1 MNATPLAAS
10 SASMPP
16 TATPLSP
23 QHLGMTDHVDRPGTD
38 GFDLDRALQAIV
50 DGVRRLEE
58 GLAQGRIAAELADP
72 ALQAAV
78 GPMLGKVYTDLAAGP
93 RRPRTGPRR
102 HASIDGLLAHT
113 KNRLGTVHRTYPAEL
128 LTRPTADGELP
139 GPVRLRVQAPD
150 LELRLDQVIA
160 ARYWRIGFSFANAGD
175 DALLLRALL
184 REATRNLA
192 ANLVDMTR
200 ILDRI
205 GDDERFPPLVPT
217 TQAFEQLMLDILNEP
232 RRAASEAPLD
242 ADYSQK
248 TDLRYETER
257 GLGRRRGARVQVT
270 SLTDFALH
278 DEKVARITF
287 RDKFVILS
295 PIELARWIDAETHRR
310 GPFLEPLDKDL
321 LRRVWE
327 CLAPAYT
334 TSDLARVIGRRFE
347 TALHTQTTTP
357 LGPLGNVP
365 VALRELVRAWVD
377 RSAVRSTRQLRAF
390 ESRFGQQQ
398 NLPDGRLSRRF
409 AKPSTTPEATWR
421 EFCKSY
427 VPGTEVEVRVAQRAD
442 HAVWA
447 WTAEGIEVFVLCGE
461 EPLPNP
467 GERLSVRL
475 LDRSDE
481 HRWITAVPLGAD
493 PERVLHAAKS
503 KRRHT
508 PHLDRGIEAWNH
520 EVASTLVVG
529 SRHRGSVRRTLYCGL
544 IVEVVPGVCGL
555 LHVSRLGG
563 RSPRDF
569 PGELEVRIVSLDL
582 DRARMEL
589 DLAEQ
594 DGGTA
599 DQTP

>member
-1 MNATPLAAS
+1 
-10 SASMPP
+10 
-16 TATPLSP
+16 
-23 QHLGMTDHVDRPGTD
+23 MTDHVDRPGTAE
-38 GFDLDRALQAIV
+38 FDLDRAMHALV
-50 DGVRRLEE
+50 DGVRRLEV
-58 GLAQGRIAAELADP
+58 GLAYGKLGAELADP
-72 ALQAAV
+72 ELRAAV
-78 GPMLGKVYTDLAAGP
+78 GPLVARSYEPWAQATK
-93 RRPRTGPRR
+93 RPYTGPRR
-102 HASIDGLLAHT
+102 AQSIDSLLTHT
-113 KNRLGTVHRTYPAEL
+113 KSRLGTVHRTYPAEL
-128 LTRPTADGELP
+128 VARRPASDGELP
-139 GPVRLRVQAPD
+139 DQVRVRIVEPA
-150 LELRLDQVIA
+150 LELRLDQAIA
-160 ARYWRIGFSFANAGD
+160 ARYWRIGFRFEQAEDGD
-175 DALLLRALL
+175 RLLRALF

-192 ANLVDMTR
+192 ANLTDMTR

-205 GDDERFPPLVPT
+205 GEDERFPPLVPS

-232 RRAASEAPLD
+232 RRAATEAPLD

-248 TDLRYETER
+248 TDLRYETAR
-257 GLGRRRGARVQVT
+257 GLGRQRGARVQVT

-287 RDKFVILS
+287 RDKFVVLS

-347 TALHTQTTTP
+347 TALHTQTTSP

-365 VALRELVRAWVD
+365 IALRELVRTWVD
-377 RSAVRSTRQLRAF
+377 RAAVRSTRQLRAF

-398 NLPDGRLSRRF
+398 NLPDGRLRRRF
-409 AKPSTTPEATWR
+409 AKPSATPEATWR
-421 EFCKSY
+421 QFCSSY
-427 VPGTEVEVRVAQRAD
+427 VPGTEVHVQVVQRAD

-461 EPLPNP
+461 GELPRT
-467 GERLSVRL
+467 GARLPVRL

-481 HRWITAVPLGAD
+481 HRWVTAVPLDAD
-493 PERVLHAAKS
+493 PEAVLHTAKS

-508 PHLDRGIEAWNH
+508 PRLERGIESWDH
-520 EVASTLVVG
+520 EAASALEVG
-529 SRHRGSVRRTLYCGL
+529 SCHRGIVRRALYCGL

-555 LHVSRLGG
+555 LHVSQLGG

-569 PGELEVRIVSLDL
+569 PGEVEVRIMSLDL
-582 DRARMEL
+582 DRARLEL
-589 DLAEQ
+589 ALVEQ
-594 DGGTA
+594 VGDPAGDA
-599 DQTP
+599 P